1 MIKNYLKIAW
11 RNLWRNKFFST
22 LNILGLALGMACSVL
37 ILLWVQNELSIDS
50 FHANGARL
58 YTVIERQYYDGKV
71 HGQYSVPGVLADE
84 MKRMIPEIEYTT
96 GFSYNDK
103 NTFQVGD
110 KVLKLEGT
118 STGADFFKMFSYP
131 LLEGNAKT
139 ALNTP
144 ASIAIS
150 RKMADDFFGSPKG
163 AIGKSIRYENKKN
176 FNITAVF
183 ENLPENTSVKFDYL
197 LNWDNFLIENSWAK
211 DWGNNGP
218 NALVMLRADA
228 NPVLVDKKIRRF
240 LDTYNKEQNKSF
252 REELGLQKFSEVYLH
267 SNFNEGKPHGG
278 RIQYVNLFSI
288 VAVFI
293 LLIAC
298 INFMNL
304 TTARSVKRAKEIG
317 VRKVVGAVR
326 GVLIRQFIGEAI
338 LLTFIAVIIAL
349 LLVIILLPVFNYVTQ
364 KQMSYPFGNVSFWLW
379 LVALTFVTGFISG
392 SYPALFLS
400 SFNPVKVLKGG
411 VKLSTG
417 AGWFRKALVVIQF
430 GLSAFLIIA
439 TIVVSKQVSYIQSKN
454 LGYDKENLI
463 YVPMEGELRTK
474 YKIFRDEALKMP
486 GIQEVTHMSDSPTQF
501 GSSTGGV
508 TWDGKDPNVNI
519 EFTHISVGYDF
530 ASTLKLKFRYGR
542 DFSRDFATDSTNYLV
557 NEAALKRIGYADPVG
572 KPFTQW
578 GKKGK
583 IVGVLQDFHF
593 SSLHDPIMPLVV
605 RLEDNAKY
613 GNILIRTKPGQ
624 TKRALATIEKV
635 CKELNPNF
643 TFNYSFS
650 DEEYKK
656 LYQNEQIV
664 SKLSDSFAFLA
675 IFISCLGLLGLA
687 MFTAE
692 QRVKEIGIRKV
703 LGASLGSLFALL
715 SKEFLILVV
724 IALLIASPLA
734 WWAMSKWLENYT
746 YRTTIEWWVFAL
758 SAVLAILI
766 ALITV
771 SFQSAKAAMVN
782 PVKNLRS
789 E

>member
-1 MIKNYLKIAW
+1 M
-11 RNLWRNKFFST
+11 WRNKFFST
-22 LNILGLALGMACSVL
+22 INILGLALGMACSVL

-84 MKRMIPEIEYTT
+84 MKRVIPEIQYAT
-96 GFSYNDK
+96 GFSYGDK
-103 NTFQVGD
+103 NTFQVGN

-144 ASIAIS
+144 ASLAIS
-150 RKMADDFFGSPKG
+150 RKMAEDFFGSPKA
-163 AIGKSIRYENKKN
+163 AIGKSIRFENKIN

-197 LNWDNFLIENSWAK
+197 INWDHFLIENDWAK
-211 DWGNNGP
+211 QWGNNGP

-228 NPVLVDKKIRRF
+228 NPVLVDKKIRHF
-240 LDTYNKEQNKSF
+240 LAAYNKEQSKAF

-267 SNFNEGKPHGG
+267 SDFKDGKPDGG
-278 RIQYVNLFSI
+278 RIEYVNLFSI

-317 VRKVVGAVR
+317 VRKVVGAIR
-326 GVLIRQFIGEAI
+326 GILIRQFMGEAV
-338 LLTFIAVIIAL
+338 LLTFMAVAIAII
-349 LLVIILLPVFNYVTQ
+349 LVIILLPLFNSVTQ
-364 KQMSYPFGNVSFWLW
+364 KQISYPFGHVAFWL
-379 LVALTFVTGFISG
+379 LLLTLTFITGLISG

-400 SFNPVKVLKGG
+400 SFNPVRVLKGG

-417 AGWFRKALVVIQF
+417 ASWFRKGLVVFQF
-430 GLSAFLIIA
+430 FLSALLIIG
-439 TIVVSKQVSYIQSKN
+439 TIVVSKQVNYIQTKN
-454 LGYDKENLI
+454 LGYDKENLVYI
-463 YVPMEGELRTK
+463 PMEGGLRTK

-486 GIQEVTHMSDSPTQF
+486 GIQEVTHMSDSPTSF
-501 GSSTGGV
+501 GSTTGGV

-519 EFTHISVGYDF
+519 EFTQISVGYDF
-530 ASTLKLKFRYGR
+530 ASTLKLKMRYGR
-542 DFSRDFATDSTNYLV
+542 DFSRDFSTDSLGYLV
-557 NEAALKRIGYADPVG
+557 NETALKRIGYADPIG

-583 IVGVLQDFHF
+583 IVGVLKDFHF
-593 SSLHDPIMPLVV
+593 NSLHDPILPLVV
-605 RLEDNAKY
+605 RLRDTEKY
-613 GNILIRTKPGQ
+613 GNILVRTKPGQ
-624 TKRALATIEKV
+624 TKQALATIEKI

-643 TFNYSFS
+643 TFNYAFS
-650 DEEYKK
+650 DEEYQK
-656 LYQNEQIV
+656 LYKNEQIV
-664 SKLSDSFAFLA
+664 SRLSDSFAFLA

-703 LGASLGSLFALL
+703 LGASLASLFTLL
-715 SKEFLILVV
+715 SKEFLILVI
-724 IALLIASPLA
+724 IALLIASPVA
-734 WWAMSKWLENYT
+734 WFAMNKWLENYS
-746 YRTTIEWWVFAL
+746 YRTNIEWWVFAL
-758 SAVLAILI
+758 SAMVAILI